1 MKHDFEEYVAAI
13 CERLRQYA
21 VKDPKTIAACN
32 TGEKFELCVFRA
44 AREIAASLYPGAKV
58 EYMPGSHAFPDIVVN
73 FGNGE
78 RYGIEVK
85 SSSGSSS
92 KGWKINGNSVLGST
106 KRDVVDTYIIFGKT
120 AIGHQEFRYRRYE
133 DAVANVVVTHSPRY
147 AIDMDLKPGE
157 TFFDKSGISYQEMQ
171 RSEAPIKLVT
181 EYFKDQGL
189 SAWWLVESAPPV
201 LRLFSDLSPLEQETL
216 IGYCF
221 AHFPELF
228 SKSSKKFY
236 RAAAWMTAERSVIAP
251 SLRDSF
257 TAGGKADITVGNTTY
272 RKLPRIYT
280 NLRAHRLA
288 VLRALNDASAEKLAK
303 DWNWSGKLKN
313 KFEKKICL
321 WIAYVCEAATA
332 KEYDGYSLDA
342 ILMDIMM
349 P

>member
-1 MKHDFEEYVAAI
+1 MKLDFEEYVAAV
-13 CERLRQYA
+13 CERLKQYA

-44 AREIAASLYPGAKV
+44 AREIATSLYPDAKL

-78 RYGIEVK
+78 HYGIEVK
-85 SSSGSSS
+85 SSSSAAS
-92 KGWKINGNSVLGST
+92 KGWKINGNSILGST
-106 KRDVVDTYIIFGKT
+106 KRNVVDTYIIFGKT
-120 AIGHQEFRYRRYE
+120 AIKHQEFRYKRYE

-181 EYFKDQGL
+181 EYFKEQGL
-189 SAWWLVESAPPV
+189 SAWWLVESAPAV
-201 LRLFSDLSPLEQETL
+201 LRLFSDLNPLEQETL

-272 RKLPRIYT
+272 HKLPRIYT
-280 NLRAHRLA
+280 NLRAHRIT
-288 VLRALNDASAEKLAK
+288 VLRALNGASTEKLTE
-303 DWNWSGKLKN
+303 DWYWPYGIENTL
-313 KFEKKICL
+313 EKKFGL
-321 WIAYVCEAATA
+321 WIARVCENAPAE
-332 KEYDGYSLDA
+332 KYGGYSIDD
-342 ILMDIMM
+342 ILIDIMTS
-349 P
+349 